1 MPKGDNL
8 KGKKTGNNFALNP
21 QPSGAAKGA
30 GRRRISSIKEAV
42 SFLAEQLKSVKK
54 IGDDEIEFT
63 FESNI
68 AFELMRKASE
78 GDLNAIKIYSD
89 WQGLNAPKKVE
100 NDVTLTENKIIAKL
114 PDGTEIEL

>member
-21 QPSGAAKGA
+21 QPSGAAKAA

-54 IGDDEIEFT
+54 IGNDEIEFT

-68 AFELMRKASE
+68 AFELMRKANE

-89 WQGLNAPKKVE
+89 WQGLNKPIK
-100 NDVTLTENKIIAKL
+100 TETKTTIEGISKI
-114 PDGTEIEL
+114 TIE

>member
-8 KGKKTGNNFALNP
+8 KGKKTGNNFAKNP
-21 QPSGAAKGA
+21 QPSPLAKSE

-42 SFLAEQLKSVKK
+42 DFLAAQLKSVKDVN
-54 IGDDEIEFT
+54 GNEIEFT

-68 AFELMRKASE
+68 AFELMKKANE

-89 WQGLNAPKKVE
+89 WQGLNKPIK
-100 NDVTLTENKIIAKL
+100 TENKTELSSEGEIIIKGKKFAK
-114 PDGTEIEL
+114 GE